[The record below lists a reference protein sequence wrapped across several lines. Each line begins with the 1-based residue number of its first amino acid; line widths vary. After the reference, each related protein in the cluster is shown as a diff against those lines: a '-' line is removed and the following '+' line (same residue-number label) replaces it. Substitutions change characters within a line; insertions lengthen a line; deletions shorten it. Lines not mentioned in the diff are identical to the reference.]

1 MTFDPIGSPLDQPQS
16 PSLTRLQKA
25 RGWGRGL
32 GQVLLLPA
40 APVIWVFKLVRGKTD
55 AGQLSFSAYP
65 RFIAALPLVAAGFA
79 LPLLE
84 MAGVPSPVLGWIYYV
99 LLGLVGLAFGFD
111 VNRTAFWAVLSTI
124 AIIVL
129 GAGWWGSA
137 HHTQVFRDFL
147 KGLQQFKVDY
157 TRGGPLFVAALWGV
171 VLVGMAAWQRFND
184 LWLLN
189 QDTLEHRRQYVS
201 DTEIQRAGKTV
212 VEEYPCLIKRL
223 FCLGWGNI
231 VIKDSAGLSVHQ
243 RIDGVLFCGA
253 RAARI
258 RQAWAVTNTNVA
270 AVGAVSA
277 ENDQALAAAQRA
289 Q

>member
-1 MTFDPIGSPLDQPQS
+1 M
-16 PSLTRLQKA
+16 QKF

-32 GQVLLLPA
+32 GQVILLPA
-40 APVIWVFKLVRGKTD
+40 APIIWILKPGKGQ
-55 AGQLSFSAYP
+55 GQLTFSAYP
-65 RFIAALPLVAAGFA
+65 RFIAALPLVIAGLA
-79 LPLLE
+79 LPLFEL
-84 MAGVPSPVLGWIYYV
+84 MQIPTPVLGWVYYV

-124 AIIVL
+124 AIVVL

-137 HHTQVFRDFL
+137 HHTQVFRGFFG
-147 KGLQQFKVDY
+147 GLGLFHVDY
-157 TRGGPLFVAALWGV
+157 SRGGPLFISVLWGI
-171 VLVGMAAWQRFND
+171 VLIGMAAWQRFNN

-212 VEEYPCLIKRL
+212 VEEYPCLIKRF

-231 VIKDSAGLSVHQ
+231 VIKDSAGVSDHQ

-258 RQAWAVTNTNVA
+258 RQAWAVTNTNLSS
-270 AVGAVSA
+270 VGAISA
-277 ENDQALAAAQRA
+277 ENEPQPAAPRPG
-289 Q
+289 